1 MKNEDIKG
9 HLTALIT
16 IILWGT
22 TFVST
27 KRLLVD
33 FRPVEILFYR
43 FCIGLAA
50 LFAVYPKRMVKTGW
64 KQELTFAAAGLSG
77 ITLYYLFENI
87 ALTFT
92 SASNVGVIIS
102 LAPFFTGLLAS
113 AWLDGEKPGR
123 RFYLG
128 FVAAIAG
135 IGLISY
141 NGSAILHF
149 SPQGDFLALSA
160 AFVWAVYSILT
171 RKISQFGYHTIQT
184 TRRVFS
190 YGLLFM
196 IPMMLVFRYP
206 MDLTRFAKPG
216 NLFHIIFLGLGA
228 SALCFVTWN
237 LAVRALGA
245 VKTSVY
251 IYMVPVITVIMSVL
265 FLGEQI
271 TWMSAAGTALALVG
285 LFLSNDSLTTGIF
298 HLFVPQG
305 KQG

>member
-1 MKNEDIKG
+1 MKNESLKG

-16 IILWGT
+16 IMLWGT

-33 FRPVEILFYR
+33 FRPLEILFYR
-43 FCIGLAA
+43 FCIGLAV
-50 LFAVYPKRMVKTGW
+50 LFAVYPKRMAKPGW
-64 KQELTFAAAGLSG
+64 KQELMFAAAGLSG

-87 ALTFT
+87 ALTYT

-102 LAPFFTGLLAS
+102 LAPFFTGLLAGI
-113 AWLDGEKPGR
+113 WLDGEKPGR

-141 NGSAILHF
+141 NGSAILQF
-149 SPQGDFLALSA
+149 SPKGDFLALSA

-171 RKISQFGYHTIQT
+171 RKLSQLGHHAIQT

-196 IPMMLVFRYP
+196 VPMMLVFRHP
-206 MDLTRFAKPG
+206 MDLARFAKPQ

-265 FLGEQI
+265 FLGEQV
-271 TWMSAAGTALALVG
+271 TGMSAAGTVLALAG
-285 LFLSNDSLTTGIF
+285 LFLSNDSLTSGVIRF
-298 HLFVPQG
+298 FAPQG